1 VTARAIVEA
10 APNFL
15 ATLDEARRFLVEQVI
30 DTAQARYAR
39 LQRELVEMVGMLE
52 WSPGCGRPA
61 RFLPAHSAQARLR
74 LARVLRLAADAA
86 LPEVGEFV
94 LQQHVVL
101 YAHSP
106 TRVALLAIK
115 HQRQLIYST

>member
-1 VTARAIVEA
+1 MTARAIVEA

-15 ATLDEARRFLVEQVI
+15 ATLDEVRRFFVEQEA
-30 DTAQARYAR
+30 DTAPVRYAR
-39 LQRELVEMVGMLE
+39 LQRELVEMVGMLA

-74 LARVLRLAADAA
+74 LARVQCLAADAA
-86 LPEVGEFV
+86 LPEIREFV
-94 LQQHVVL
+94 LQQHSVL
-101 YAHSP
+101 YAHSSA
-106 TRVALLAIK
+106 RVALLAIK